1 MERSQYSQTQKYPL
15 IKNKKRLNQEQVRI
29 LETNFSFN
37 NKLEPDLKLQL
48 ALELGVPPRQV
59 SIWYQNKRAR
69 EKNQSLETDHRALQQ
84 HLEDVLAENASLKGE
99 VERLRG
105 EVCRIQEL
113 FNGFNSSVSSSCD
126 DEVGS
131 SKHDLEREY
140 YAALLGGGGGQFMA
154 FGGL

>member
-1 MERSQYSQTQKYPL
+1 MERSQYSQTQKQQPL
-15 IKNKKRLNQEQVRI
+15 IKNKKRLTQEQVRI
-29 LETNFSFN
+29 LETNFTFN
-37 NKLEPDLKLQL
+37 NKLDTDRKHQL
-48 ALELGVPPRQV
+48 ALELGVPARQV

-69 EKNQSLETDHRALQQ
+69 EKNQSLEADHRALQQ
-84 HLEDVLAENASLKGE
+84 HLENVLAENTSLRGE

-105 EVCRIQEL
+105 ELCKIQEL
-113 FNGFNSSVSSSCD
+113 FSNGFNSSVSSSC

-140 YAALLGGGGGQFMA
+140 YAALIGAGQFAA

>member
-1 MERSQYSQTQKYPL
+1 MRSQYSETQKHPL
-15 IKNKKRLNQEQVRI
+15 IKNKKRLNQEQVGI
-29 LETNFSFN
+29 LETNFCFN
-37 NKLEPDLKLQL
+37 NKLDPDRKHQL

-84 HLEDVLAENASLKGE
+84 RLENVLAENTSLRGE

-105 EVCRIQEL
+105 ELCKIQEL

-126 DEVGS
+126 EVGS
-131 SKHDLEREY
+131 SKHELEREY
-140 YAALLGGGGGQFMA
+140 YAALIGGAGGQFVA

>member
-1 MERSQYSQTQKYPL
+1 MERSQYSQTQEYPF

-37 NKLEPDLKLQL
+37 KKLEPDLKYQL

-84 HLEDVLAENASLKGE
+84 RLENVLAENASLRGE

-105 EVCRIQEL
+105 EVYRIQEL
-113 FNGFNSSVSSSCD
+113 FNGFNSSVSSSC

-140 YAALLGGGGGQFMA
+140 YAALLGGGGGQFVA